1 MGWLLIYMIS
11 LYALWHA
18 IDMEANSVFENAIAP
33 FAFAL
38 VLIAFLI
45 WLRSKVGG
53 GSSSSNGG
61 VGGSCG
67 GGGDGGGGC

>member
-1 MGWLLIYMIS
+1 MGWLLIYMVS

-18 IDMEANSVFENAIAP
+18 IDMEADSVFENAIAP
-33 FAFAL
+33 FAFAV
-38 VLIAFLI
+38 VLIAFLV
-45 WLRSKVGG
+45 WLRSKMGG

-61 VGGSCG
+61 ASG